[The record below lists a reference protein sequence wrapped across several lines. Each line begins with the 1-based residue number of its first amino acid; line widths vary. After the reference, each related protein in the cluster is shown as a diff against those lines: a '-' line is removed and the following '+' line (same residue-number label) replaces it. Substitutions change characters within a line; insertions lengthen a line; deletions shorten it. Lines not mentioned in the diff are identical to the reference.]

1 MGHVSCLNQSSS
13 QYRSERISPLE
24 NMFLRSICFR
34 YGKIFIPFFFPF
46 SFFLFSILR
55 FVSIVATEISF
66 SLLLTA
72 RQERSCYDIERLSE
86 NILFEEFIFFFQ
98 DLNNKFF
105 ASYSK
110 IEILCFF
117 LKILAILFNSF
128 IFIAFFLYEFIFLNP
143 HFFFIRF
150 ISYKRDLFKSLNIYI

>member
-128 IFIAFFLYEFIFLNP
+128 IFIAFFLYEFIFLNSQ
-143 HFFFIRF
+143 FFFYQIHL
-150 ISYKRDLFKSLNIYI
+150 S